1 MRRWA
6 IQLLE
11 VKMTEEQLDK
21 LYEIKELCCNK
32 IKKCYDVCFSC
43 PSQCVESKI
52 LDKINEVINAKADI

>member
-1 MRRWA
+1 
-6 IQLLE
+6 
-11 VKMTEEQLDK
+11 MTEEQLDK